1 MRIKKK
7 RGTSDEELF
16 SHLLNEVLN
25 EKAKKIWER
34 IKEI

>member
-7 RGTSDEELF
+7 RGVSDEELL
-16 SHLLNEVLN
+16 SLLLNEVLN
-25 EKAKKIWER
+25 ERAKKIWER

>member
-7 RGTSDEELF
+7 RGATDEELF
-16 SHLLNEVLN
+16 SLLLNEVLN
-25 EKAKKIWER
+25 DRAKKIWER

>member
-7 RGTSDEELF
+7 RGASDEELL
-16 SHLLNEVLN
+16 SLLLNEVLN
-25 EKAKKIWER
+25 ERAKKIWER

>member
-16 SHLLNEVLN
+16 SLLLNEVLN